1 MSQAI
6 ICLHLHSGFG
16 EVDLHGNLFTGVDV
30 RIVSLLELHVDC
42 CPLTK
47 TKIAQS
53 NMEKKYLKSSLE
65 LLQLSRGE
73 GCANS
78 PLLPFLR
85 QNAVVPRVHLVWQS
99 SCEKSSYINKK
110 NFHVRWKDKRKC
122 FNKRTITDPPPSL
135 FPLFQKW

>member
-85 QNAVVPRVHLVWQS
+85 QNAVVPRVHLVWHAGG
-99 SCEKSSYINKK
+99 EKSSYINK
-110 NFHVRWKDKRKC
+110 
-122 FNKRTITDPPPSL
+122 
-135 FPLFQKW
+135 